1 MLIGGDYLFSWP
13 NFIGLNIRYGSNFF
27 SWNKTLFY
35 TLMIDYLAFICQS
48 AVKYSKLV
56 CWAAD
61 IFFKKKGRFIWDVL
75 RDLILFVQFK
85 KREKY
90 PWRSVTFSKWVYTFS
105 KFSYF
110 YWKYRCSWVFF
121 ASFKLYKWYQIA

>member
-27 SWNKTLFY
+27 SWNKSLFY
-35 TLMIDYLAFICQS
+35 TVMIDYLAFICQS

-61 IFFKKKGRFIWDVL
+61 IFFQKSERKKEGSHEMYCAI
-75 RDLILFVQFK
+75 
-85 KREKY
+85 
-90 PWRSVTFSKWVYTFS
+90 
-105 KFSYF
+105 
-110 YWKYRCSWVFF
+110 
-121 ASFKLYKWYQIA
+121 